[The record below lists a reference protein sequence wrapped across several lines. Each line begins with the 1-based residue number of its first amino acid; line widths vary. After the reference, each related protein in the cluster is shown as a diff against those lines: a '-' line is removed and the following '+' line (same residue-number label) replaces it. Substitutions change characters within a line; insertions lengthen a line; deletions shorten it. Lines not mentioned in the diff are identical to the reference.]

1 MTMGRAGRR
10 VARPVHPYTDTPFA
24 IGSLISVMPLAYG
37 LRASRRDDRARPEPE
52 PEPEKI
58 LASLRVAAAP
68 VTA

>member
-37 LRASRRDDRARPEPE
+37 LRASRRDDRARPEPATM
-52 PEPEKI
+52 

-68 VTA
+68 GTA

>member
-24 IGSLISVMPLAYG
+24 IGSLISIMPLAYG

-52 PEPEKI
+52 KI
-58 LASLRVAAAP
+58 LASLRGAAAP

>member
-1 MTMGRAGRR
+1 

-52 PEPEKI
+52 KI

>member
-1 MTMGRAGRR
+1 MAMGRAGRR

-24 IGSLISVMPLAYG
+24 IGSLISIMPLAYG

-52 PEPEKI
+52 KI

>member
-24 IGSLISVMPLAYG
+24 IGSLISIMPLAYG
-37 LRASRRDDRARPEPE
+37 LRASRRDDRARPAA
-52 PEPEKI
+52 EKI